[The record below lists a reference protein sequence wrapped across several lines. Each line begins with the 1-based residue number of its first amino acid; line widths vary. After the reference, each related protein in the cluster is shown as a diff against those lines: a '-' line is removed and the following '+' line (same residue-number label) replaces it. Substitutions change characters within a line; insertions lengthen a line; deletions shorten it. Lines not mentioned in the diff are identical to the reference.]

1 MFFPKMLFDKGDPR
15 EAYAIAEDADQDT
28 ALRARGFLPL
38 DESGLH
44 PDQFKDAKAPELPA
58 AQAMTDAEFVATL
71 PKRGPGRPRKD

>member
-44 PDQFKDAKAPELPA
+44 PDQFQNSEVVTAVAYGDAG
-58 AQAMTDAEFVATL
+58 AEVVTT
-71 PKRGPGRPRKD
+71 PVKRGPGRPRKD